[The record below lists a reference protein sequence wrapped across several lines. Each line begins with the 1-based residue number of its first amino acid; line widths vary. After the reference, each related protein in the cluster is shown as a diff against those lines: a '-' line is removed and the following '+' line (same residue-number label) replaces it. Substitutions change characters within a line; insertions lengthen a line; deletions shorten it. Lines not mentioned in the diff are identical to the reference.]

1 MGVITIEVPQQV
13 RTTYQIDSEDSA
25 QDLIEGLE
33 KVAKKK
39 KNIDLS
45 DVFGIWADRRET
57 RDEIARDLRKR
68 SNSRA
73 KNG

>member
-45 DVFGIWADRRET
+45 DVFGIWADRWET